1 MSDSSR
7 RSFISKAALAGA
19 GTLAATTVFSETTQT
34 RQLIHHVFFWLK
46 NPGSSTDRNKLAEGL
61 KTLKAIPT
69 IQQLHIGFPASTEKR
84 DVVDNSWDVSEV
96 MFFNDLEG
104 QKVYQDHP
112 LHQAFIQNYGH
123 LWAKVIVY
131 DAMDVF

>member
-1 MSDSSR
+1 MSDASR
-7 RSFISKAALAGA
+7 RSFITKAALASA
-19 GTLAATTVFSETTQT
+19 GTLAARAAFSETTQSK
-34 RQLIHHVFFWLK
+34 QLIHHVFFWLK

-61 KTLKAIPT
+61 MTLKAIPT
-69 IQQLHIGFPASTEKR
+69 IQRLHIGFPASTEKR

-96 MFFNDLEG
+96 MFFNDLDG

-123 LWAKVIVY
+123 LWAKVLVY
-131 DAMDVF
+131 DAMDAF